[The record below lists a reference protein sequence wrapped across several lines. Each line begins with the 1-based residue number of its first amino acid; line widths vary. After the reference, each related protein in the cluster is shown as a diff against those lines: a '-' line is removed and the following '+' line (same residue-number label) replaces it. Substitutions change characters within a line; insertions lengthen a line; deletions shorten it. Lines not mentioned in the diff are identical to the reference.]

1 MSRATC
7 ARRVQTR
14 ARWCICSGVGW
25 VWLARQ
31 AWVSLTVHASL
42 VPRPFPGSSF
52 WSLAARGHSVLFS
65 DANSLFA
72 LTPEPTNQLLRN
84 DYVIIVY
91 GTCNNVNGGTRNNL
105 HVLSSQMAESTR
117 CDALRQCSCVAVLS
131 TLSERYIN
139 KHLTRSKHKQQV
151 TAGIKLRTLDAFC
164 KCI

>member
-1 MSRATC
+1 MFL
-7 ARRVQTR
+7 
-14 ARWCICSGVGW
+14 
-25 VWLARQ
+25 LACTNKLQ
-31 AWVSLTVHASL
+31 CVHCCFFPEKGNVMHGNTVHFFA
-42 VPRPFPGSSF
+42 
-52 WSLAARGHSVLFS
+52 
-65 DANSLFA
+65 DANPLFA
-72 LTPEPTNQLLRN
+72 LTPAPTNQPLRN